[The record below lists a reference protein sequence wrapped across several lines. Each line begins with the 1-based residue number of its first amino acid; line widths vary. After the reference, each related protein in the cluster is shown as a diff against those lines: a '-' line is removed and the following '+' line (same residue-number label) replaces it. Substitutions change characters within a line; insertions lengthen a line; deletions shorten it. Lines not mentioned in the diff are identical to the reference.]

1 VGERT
6 VELTRVSETLRR
18 QIVEWQQAEEELRTL
33 SRAVEHSPSSVVI
46 TDPQGAI
53 KYVNP
58 RFTEFTGYCPE
69 EALGQTPRKL
79 TNGQMTPAAL
89 HLSAK
94 NGFGTLIR
102 DQARL
107 L

>member
-33 SRAVEHSPSSVVI
+33 SRAVEHSIVLI
-46 TDPQGAI
+46 ADPQGAI

-58 RFTEFTGYCPE
+58 RFTELTGYCPE
-69 EALGQTPRKL
+69 QVLGQTPRKL
-79 TNGQMTPAAL
+79 TNGQMTPTTL
-89 HLSAK
+89 HLPAK
-94 NGFGTLIR
+94 NGFGTLIP

-107 L
+107 P